1 MLNISP
7 QMASSS
13 STVLLILATL
23 ELPLS
28 GNKCGDRPT
37 PATASPLPCPA
48 SVSPEMTDPGTR
60 PWLSCCLVPQGF
72 PVRLQFMRG
81 HRGDQ
86 ERVLALRRRKALSLP
101 TPPSK
106 LPLRSRVLSLP
117 PPGLLPR
124 PFPASSQNSRSGHWI
139 SRLGFLGF
147 AEVGGWG
154 QLDRRLSAPT
164 LHTVLGPFLLP
175 GLCPNSPV
183 CSPESQQFSMS
194 QGPLVYH
201 LQTG

>member
-1 MLNISP
+1 
-7 QMASSS
+7 MAQ
-13 STVLLILATL
+13 L
-23 ELPLS
+23 LS
-28 GNKCGDRPT
+28 GP
-37 PATASPLPCPA
+37 
-48 SVSPEMTDPGTR
+48 PG
-60 PWLSCCLVPQGF
+60 VPGS
-72 PVRLQFMRG
+72 VRLQFMRG

-101 TPPSK
+101 TPPSN

-124 PFPASSQNSRSGHWI
+124 PFPASSQNSRSEHWI
-139 SRLGFLGF
+139 SRLRFLGF

-154 QLDRRLSAPT
+154 QLDRRLSAPP

-183 CSPESQQFSMS
+183 CSPESQQFSMN
-194 QGPLVYH
+194 QGHPASRVTNCISDKPGRRGGEGEGSILGEPETTCSVRVSLPRTH
-201 LQTG
+201 IC